1 MLGMGQ
7 GTLSFSKN
15 PDPLLELL
23 TGGQKM
29 NIKSL
34 LLGSAVA
41 SVAFTGAQAADA
53 IFVPEPEPMEY
64 VRVCDV
70 YGAGFFYIPG
80 TETCLKVG
88 GYVRYQINVDEGDD
102 GWRKQSRANLQ
113 VDARS
118 ETELGTLRSFMELW
132 FQSNTPNNPA
142 NDSTRVRQAFIELGG
157 LYMGRKVTLYDGG
170 FAGEYDNFGYD
181 AEVHTIGYNFAAANG
196 VNVGLALEEYQDDED
211 YTPNV
216 VGKLGFTQGWGSA
229 NIWAAYDSFS
239 EEWAAKAI
247 AAIRLSDPLTLEL
260 GAAYASGNSVYAPSI
275 GSFGQTVGAG
285 ADAVTIAFAR
295 NYEWSAGAHLK
306 YAVNQKLAVGF
317 GGQYFADA
325 YSRFLDFPGT
335 VDDVIVGGGSD
346 WAIGAV
352 VDYQIVRD
360 FNTKL
365 AVNYIDGDNYDDGAV
380 AGFLRFQRNF

>member
-1 MLGMGQ
+1 
-7 GTLSFSKN
+7 
-15 PDPLLELL
+15 
-23 TGGQKM
+23 
-29 NIKSL
+29 
-34 LLGSAVA
+34 
-41 SVAFTGAQAADA
+41 
-53 IFVPEPEPMEY
+53 
-64 VRVCDV
+64 
-70 YGAGFFYIPG
+70 
-80 TETCLKVG
+80 
-88 GYVRYQINVDEGDD
+88 
-102 GWRKQSRANLQ
+102 
-113 VDARS
+113 S
-118 ETELGTLRSFMELW
+118 ETEMGTLRSFMELW

-196 VNVGLALEEYQDDED
+196 VNVGLALEEYQNNDD

-260 GAAYASGNSVYAPSI
+260 GAAYASGNSIYAPAQ
-275 GSFGQTVGAG
+275 GFYDAG
-285 ADAVTIAFAR
+285 VDENFAY

-306 YAVNQKLAVGF
+306 YAVNQKLAIGF

-325 YSRFLDFPGT
+325 YDAEVTPT
-335 VDDVIVGGGSD
+335 VTALGGGDD

-352 VDYQIVRD
+352 VDYQIVR
-360 FNTKL
+360 
-365 AVNYIDGDNYDDGAV
+365 
-380 AGFLRFQRNF
+380 

>member
-7 GTLSFSKN
+7 GTLSFSKT

-88 GYVRYQINVDEGDD
+88 GYVRYQINVDEDDD

-196 VNVGLALEEYQDDED
+196 VNVGLALEEYQNNDD

-260 GAAYASGNSVYAPSI
+260 GAAYASGNSIYAPSQNFSAAL
-275 GSFGQTVGAG
+275 GGTSDTSFDISYT
-285 ADAVTIAFAR
+285 
-295 NYEWSAGAHLK
+295 WSAGAHLK
-306 YAVNQKLAVGF
+306 YAVNQKLAIGF

-325 YSRFLDFPGT
+325 YDRFVT
-335 VDDVIVGGGSD
+335 VTGVTDPAFIDVDGNND
-346 WAIGAV
+346 WAVGAV

-365 AVNYIDGDNYDDGAV
+365 AVNYVDGDSYEDGGFE
-380 AGFLRFQRNF
+380 GFLRFQRNF